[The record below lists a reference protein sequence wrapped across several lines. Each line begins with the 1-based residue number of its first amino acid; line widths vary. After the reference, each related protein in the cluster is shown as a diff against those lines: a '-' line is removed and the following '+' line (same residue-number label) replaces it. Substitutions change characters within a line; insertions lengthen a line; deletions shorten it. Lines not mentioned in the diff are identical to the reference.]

1 MNGLQINSIK
11 QNRTVHSASIDET
24 ALLAL
29 VVDHVAQRLGL
40 DASAANIKIRAYT
53 SSYQV
58 GSLGDRKTRI
68 EVELIEI
75 HGAELAEPEA
85 S

>member
-1 MNGLQINSIK
+1 MNGLRINSNK
-11 QNRTVHSASIDET
+11 QNRTVHAATIDEP

-40 DASAANIKIRAYT
+40 DASAPNVKVRAYVT
-53 SSYQV
+53 TYQE

-68 EVELIEI
+68 EVELIEG
-75 HGAELAEPEA
+75 HEVESRPPAA

>member
-1 MNGLQINSIK
+1 MSEFRISSNR
-11 QNRTVHSASIDET
+11 QNRAVHAATVDEP

-40 DASAANIKIRAYT
+40 DASAANIQVRAYT
-53 SSYQV
+53 TSYQV

-68 EVELIEI
+68 EVELIES
-75 HGAELAEPEA
+75 HEA
-85 S
+85 GNVALSGS

>member
-1 MNGLQINSIK
+1 MNGLNISSNK
-11 QNRTVHSASIDET
+11 QNRTVHRATIDEP

-40 DASAANIKIRAYT
+40 DATAANVQVRAYT
-53 SSYQV
+53 TSYQV

-68 EVELIEI
+68 EVELIES
-75 HGAELAEPEA
+75 HEA
-85 S
+85 ANVALSAS

>member
-1 MNGLQINSIK
+1 MNGLRINSNK
-11 QNRTVHSASIDET
+11 QNRTVHAATIDEP

-29 VVDHVAQRLGL
+29 VVDHVARQLGL
-40 DASAANIKIRAYT
+40 DASAANVQVRACT
-53 SSYQV
+53 TSYQV

-68 EVELIEI
+68 EVELIER
-75 HGAELAEPEA
+75 HGDEIAPPAA

>member
-1 MNGLQINSIK
+1 MNGLRINSNK
-11 QNRTVHSASIDET
+11 QNRTVHAATIDEP

-40 DASAANIKIRAYT
+40 DASAPNVKVRAYVT
-53 SSYQV
+53 TYSE
-58 GSLGDRKTRI
+58 GSLGTSKTHI
-68 EVELIEI
+68 EVELIEH
-75 HGAELAEPEA
+75 HGDEIAPPAA